1 MHIPS
6 RISWQWILVLALGQ
20 FTLTLP
26 VLARM
31 VADDYAP
38 QVGSLHPDFMLPT
51 IDDGGPV
58 SLAQFRGQKVL
69 LIQFASW

>member
-20 FTLTLP
+20 LTLTLP

-38 QVGSLHPDFMLPT
+38 QVGSLHPDFTLPT
-51 IDDGGPV
+51 IDDGRPV